1 MADYDLLA
9 RHYDAVTGDS
19 STESAFIDSLIRQCN
34 GPAGTLLEVACGTG
48 GILAALAGRYQVSGL
63 DISPGMLAVARAK
76 LPEDT
81 PLYLA
86 DMSGFR
92 LDATFDAI
100 ICVYHGVN
108 HLLGFAAWEGFFEC
122 AYQHL
127 NDGGVLIF
135 DIYTTAYLQRMTVAP
150 EILQQFDGNQLRIK
164 MRAAD
169 GGVFEWN
176 IEVSA
181 PRPGGRYELLT
192 EVIRTTSFPLPEVME
207 ALSTR
212 FTDISVIESS
222 SGDADEDGNRT
233 WFVCTKPA
241 RRVHGEPG
249 SIIPASGAGRAPGR
263 EVRMDGR

>member
-1 MADYDLLA
+1 
-9 RHYDAVTGDS
+9 
-19 STESAFIDSLIRQCN
+19 
-34 GPAGTLLEVACGTG
+34 
-48 GILAALAGRYQVSGL
+48 
-63 DISPGMLAVARAK
+63 MLAVARTK
-76 LPEDT
+76 LPEGT
-81 PLYLA
+81 RLYQA

-108 HLLGFAAWEGFFEC
+108 HLLGFAAWEGFFDC

-135 DIYTTAYLQRMTVAP
+135 DIYTTGYLQRMTGAP
-150 EILQQFDGNQLRIK
+150 EMVQQFDGNQLRINV
-164 MRAAD
+164 RAAG

-181 PRPGGRYELLT
+181 SRPGGRNELLT
-192 EVIRTTSFPLPEVME
+192 EVIRTTSFPLPEVTR
-207 ALSTR
+207 ALGTR

-222 SGDADEDGNRT
+222 SDDADDEDGNRT

-241 RRVHGEPG
+241 RRV
-249 SIIPASGAGRAPGR
+249 SG
-263 EVRMDGR
+263 

>member
-19 STESAFIDSLIRQCN
+19 STETAFIDSLIRQCN
-34 GPAGTLLEVACGTG
+34 GPTVTLLEVACGTG
-48 GILAALAGRYQVSGL
+48 GIIAPLAGRYRVSGL
-63 DISPGMLAVARAK
+63 DISPGMLAVARTK
-76 LPEDT
+76 LPEGT
-81 PLYLA
+81 PLYQA

-108 HLLGFAAWEGFFEC
+108 HLLGFAAWEGFFDC

-135 DIYTTAYLQRMTVAP
+135 DIYTTGYLQRMTGAP
-150 EILQQFDGNQLRIK
+150 EMVQQFDGNQLRINV
-164 MRAAD
+164 RAAG

-181 PRPGGRYELLT
+181 PRPGGRHEPLT
-192 EVIRTTSFPLPEVME
+192 EVIRTTSFPLPEVSE
-207 ALSTR
+207 ALGTR

-222 SGDADEDGNRT
+222 SGDADDEDGNRT

-241 RRVHGEPG
+241 RRV
-249 SIIPASGAGRAPGR
+249 SG
-263 EVRMDGR
+263 